1 MDSIIPWDEWVPL
14 IEPYY
19 PEGKRGVSKGADRV
33 GVSLWCIDDE
43 ATAEFMTLMYQKVRQ
58 EGKSYSRAYRE
69 VKAEFRRIEDFDH
82 PYYWAAFVLYE

>member
-1 MDSIIPWDEWVPL
+1 MA
-14 IEPYY
+14 
-19 PEGKRGVSKGADRV
+19 GADRV

-69 VKAEFRRIEDFDH
+69 VKAEFRRSGDFDH